1 MKCYIDRFKSKYD
14 LDNICKE
21 LLSFLSDEFLM
32 NIVEESNVLRL
43 KCNLFK
49 KTDII
54 KLPRKK
60 VENGIVAL
68 YKTNEDLNRK
78 ISCQWNLK
86 LKSTKEKLKD
96 LEYEEAKKILD
107 KKEKAESLF
116 KYATVFWSKNEE
128 KFNLLGDKAYEIY
141 LSQKNTR
148 KIIKRGQVKMNNIL
162 DTSLGEL
169 LEVFNNEK
177 LDKQQQLEESIKQNS
192 EEIKKL
198 SQQMKIIIEFNKEI
212 KNMLNSITGAV
223 KTLEKE
229 TNNHQSKISDKLYL
243 IDEEINEIS
252 KEIKETNETKEKSEQ
267 AYKKE
272 LKTINSNIKGV
283 ADSFKN
289 QNKMLEKFDELKE
302 DIRKELSDVT
312 KEINNFKFDNN
323 KAIEEKVSYNK
334 EKELNET
341 QVDKVKKINVL
352 EKKEDNLGDTTL
364 DSLVNELLK
373 DK

>member
-1 MKCYIDRFKSKYD
+1 MNCYIDRFKSKYD

-32 NIVEESNVLRL
+32 NIVEESNILRL

-49 KTDII
+49 KTDIS
-54 KLPRKK
+54 KLPREK

-68 YKTNEDLNRK
+68 YKTNEELNRK
-78 ISCQWNLK
+78 ISCQWNSK
-86 LKSTKEKLKD
+86 LKSRNEKLKD
-96 LEYEEAKKILD
+96 LEYEEAKKIVD
-107 KKEKAESLF
+107 KKEKAELLF

-302 DIRKELSDVT
+302 DIRKELNDLT

-323 KAIEEKVSYNK
+323 KAIEEKISYNK